1 MQDGCHFRHGVC
13 RTRNLATL
21 MGNANNC
28 VFLARRSPDILGN
41 VNIIWF
47 GTRYRQYSRYYK
59 SGRKISAET
68 QGPCGR
74 HTVCIAQDL
83 PPRYRRQQLQRQ
95 LEEGYGEL
103 QTRSRLTSLGHAPAM
118 GPHLACVS
126 GSGRGRANLRVEVTA
141 QPHQP
146 YYAQT
151 LASRANGRSARVEL
165 KCLCRRPVLVAIHM
179 HPLVTLLL
187 ARNV

>member
-1 MQDGCHFRHGVC
+1 MASCKR
-13 RTRNLATL
+13 
-21 MGNANNC
+21 
-28 VFLARRSPDILGN
+28 
-41 VNIIWF
+41 
-47 GTRYRQYSRYYK
+47 
-59 SGRKISAET
+59 E
-68 QGPCGR
+68 
-74 HTVCIAQDL
+74 
-83 PPRYRRQQLQRQ
+83 
-95 LEEGYGEL
+95 
-103 QTRSRLTSLGHAPAM
+103 SRLTSLGRAPAM
-118 GPHLACVS
+118 GPHLACEWP
-126 GSGRGRANLRVEVTA
+126 GRQRANLRVEVTA